1 MEAANFPETLV
12 PIPAFMASYVS
23 QKSETFLSTAFRTFY
38 PWRHTFLTHSPRWV
52 NIVITEQE
60 RRICCPRLLLAVF
73 GAHTHP
79 TVLQHTWLS
88 GVSSQVRT
96 LFRITTVLLMAVPFP
111 DPFICERKLQESQH
125 YFLYKIW
132 NFFKNLWTP
141 ALRDEAQLSDMVA
154 AVIVIATAPSTA
166 TLSSLLSSSPPPP
179 PWTLNVR
186 IL

>member
-1 MEAANFPETLV
+1 MFWKSLKMETANFPETLV

-73 GAHTHP
+73 GVHPHP

-96 LFRITTVLLMAVPFP
+96 SFRITTVLLMAVPFP
-111 DPFICERKLQESQH
+111 DPFLCESKLQDSQH

-132 NFFKNLWTP
+132 IFFFLNLWIKAILCNVFCCRNYVERTRMGVFLKSDWLWHFEKRP
-141 ALRDEAQLSDMVA
+141 RD
-154 AVIVIATAPSTA
+154 T
-166 TLSSLLSSSPPPP
+166 
-179 PWTLNVR
+179 
-186 IL
+186 